1 MNNEAKL
8 NYFPIASEAL
18 KYCSRVQKFNVIYA
32 VTCDFQQCGSL
43 TSVDSD
49 EPVQL
54 PFKLKSS
61 KWYSGSR

>member
-8 NYFPIASEAL
+8 NYFQIPPGAL
-18 KYCSRVQKFNVIYA
+18 KYCTSVQKFNVIYA

-49 EPVQL
+49 EPV
-54 PFKLKSS
+54 
-61 KWYSGSR
+61 